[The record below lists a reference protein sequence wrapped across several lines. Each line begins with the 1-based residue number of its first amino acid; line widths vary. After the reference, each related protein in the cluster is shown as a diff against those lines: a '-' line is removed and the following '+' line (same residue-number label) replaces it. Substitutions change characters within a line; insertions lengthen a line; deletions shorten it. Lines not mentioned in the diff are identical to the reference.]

1 MAIKASNFLSMP
13 LSSTNKKTISNVP
26 YSNEYVAEKNR
37 GGLAGGV
44 AYTAEKLGLGFL
56 RSVEGIW
63 DFVAGGIAELFG
75 AHQWAERQFKND
87 WVNYNHADEWYNP
100 GAGWKLA
107 GDVAGGIGTSV
118 PAIAVNLIP
127 GLGNAVSAGLT
138 FATAATSAAGS
149 GVSDSVKQT
158 GSLTGKEWAYGA
170 MSGATEGVLE
180 HVTNAIGAGAGS
192 VIKSFT
198 KNAAKNVTK
207 RGVLITGA
215 KLFGGEAFEEG
226 MSEWLNP
233 YYAQATY
240 DPNAK
245 LATPS
250 EIIYSSF
257 VGGLSGLAT
266 GGAGGL
272 VNNAV
277 AKKTGAKI
285 VDSGNTDNYIK
296 FADGI
301 LSEDEANPSGSET
314 MSTLRDVRDKLKDSM
329 TKTGG
334 KVTTERQKRLLGELS
349 DMSLRASMNDALVSE
364 AAYIVQNADA
374 IAQTLSQY
382 GYTDAEGNDVRYT
395 ADALREGLFD
405 KNGNVKRGALQ
416 KALETNISLRTL
428 AAQSAAGK
436 LLMDTESFADSAL
449 SGYKVASESEFETF
463 IENASDITK
472 NAIAHEL
479 GLGSLEG
486 VSMEEFNDRLSYYMA
501 NGGGETR
508 YLSRSKKK
516 KLFEESRGAKATNRI
531 PARIN
536 MTSDGVRRYEANG
549 ENIAIE
555 KDGDTYTVYDY
566 TNRAISKP
574 LTKDELNAALK
585 QYARS
590 VAEAEKTAQSA
601 EDAVEV
607 SKVAQEQNKA
617 ESIENSGENAVK
629 EKPATDTEAV
639 VKTERQNK
647 LTEAATMAKES
658 VKGYDAL
665 SERNKAMVRKIIR
678 EGRANGVSDDVVLV
692 FANVSARAKI
702 DVVWDSTISANAYYD
717 PHSERIV
724 ANPNKQSGDDILIHE
739 LDHALRKTVKG
750 GKVTTKIYERAI
762 KATSEDTY
770 KRIIDKYGLKSRDDM
785 TEAERAAIAADEANA
800 YFAQNALGNKDIM
813 KHLLSEKPSLKE
825 RILDFFKGSVKDY
838 QKVPRLERQAA
849 RYYKQFKKWFDE
861 FAGNRRYN
869 TMGGVAY
876 ANNTDT
882 RFSLPYDDAIDK
894 LENGV
899 LDTTQNTHLRV
910 LEHTPQIYIDK
921 AGASDREIVMAWD
934 IAYLAM
940 NKNGTLSGNYHGLGA
955 EIMKAL
961 PAALEDPLYIVKQK
975 NGRIAAVTKI
985 VVKGKR
991 AVFASIELEAYQTTI
1006 QEGETKAKKY
1016 NLVVTVTDAKP
1027 NYLQNTIF
1035 SGEIVYNKNS
1045 EDPAHFILRLKS
1057 LEKAVP
1063 TYDLAGSSNDSI
1075 TENAEKSNP
1084 PDKNSSKKS
1093 SEPVKDSL
1101 GNTLTKEQA
1110 DYFKDSKVRDK
1121 DGNLLAMYQ
1130 GSAEEFYTFDRKKSK
1145 PSNLYGR
1152 GFYFTNSE
1160 DQARHYGKT
1169 RAFYLGVNNPV
1180 STTERTISR
1189 AQMRKFLEAVA
1200 ENEDYSIENY
1210 GTYDVAKVLSS
1221 VYDGGR
1227 SDFAML
1233 QDVNST
1239 AIGDLVEAIELFND
1253 INGTA
1258 YDGIILDTEVVTFR
1272 SNQAKLISNKK
1283 PTVNPDM
1290 RMSLPL
1296 DGEEIAVEVEERND
1310 LIAVHNLSEANLNR
1324 VLDIGGFPMPSI
1336 AVTAPELSHS
1346 NYGDISV
1353 VFGRETID
1361 PKATSKNVVYDRDA
1375 WTPTAPRVDVKLDT
1389 KRVEGLTREL
1399 ENIVSEYP
1407 EYRRDV
1413 DRFFDGNYRDNK
1425 GDYIVPEYDYR
1436 KESIGRRA
1444 LEYPGLM
1451 AGYLLE
1457 QGKEIKPIYKETTY
1471 DVRNTTY
1478 TRSEAGELLEYVGI
1492 TNGVTRNNITESKR
1506 QEILEKLKRYR
1517 ADQIYNRIGKDL
1529 EYSKILEMVEGSV
1542 DAGYVSELLFMS
1554 EQYFRDDAGKKR
1566 YDAYATRE
1574 KLQSEITDNDAF
1586 ETWVFDKIQDTM
1598 ERKGIKKDV
1607 EVFDSRGRRKTF
1619 AQTHDEYN
1627 VENIVKT
1634 MSKGAQEGNATF
1646 GMTAGALAANLS
1658 RQFKSVEDI
1667 RQARKYLK
1675 QVSEEDLNAFK
1686 DKTYEL
1692 YDELVSRIAG
1702 SRGDLFSDGR
1712 RRDEVGEILGK
1723 CAKVRPLTVEGIKRK
1738 FDSETRGY
1746 DLGYTFDDA
1755 EAEMAMTLF
1764 ETLKHVPTTYFE
1776 AKPRRVVNFSEIKM
1790 VELPDSA
1797 SEALRAKLSNRRIP
1811 YEVYGKTD
1819 AERSAAINR
1828 LKDVRF
1834 SVDLYDDAEIEAKD
1848 TAPTIAPETTVGELR
1863 QALANSSRRR
1873 VYSKKQIVSLVK
1885 NFAVSDLLTQ
1895 KTQGEIADAVWQ
1907 SFNSASRSDIEAYS
1921 RDVAEFIMSRT
1932 MRETKV
1938 ERTDADYTEALER
1951 LAALRT
1957 YIGRVTFTEADRA
1970 EIRKVADRKGEK
1982 SILGRWGYKGER
1994 RGGRVPMDVFV
2005 TDVARE
2011 VPGMAHLEEMH
2022 PADAFLEID
2031 SIYQSAKK
2039 IASDKWEDALFG
2051 ASDAELEAVTQGIA
2065 DEIIS
2070 AYETEGKKT
2079 EFATKMENILDRAKR
2094 SADFW
2099 KAEHDKSNKLN
2110 RYSRIAEEYARRLK
2124 DVKNKTF
2131 ANSTQQQDEALS
2143 GCINKLSTITYRG
2156 VLSLKKLAS
2165 AMDDISSIYSSD
2177 EFKKNVLL
2185 YKDKENSGLY
2195 SEYIK
2200 QALDYFTSKGDFRK
2214 SPKPTDKAL
2223 TVEGYKA
2230 LIDVMSYFEA
2240 LQKNYKKVWRN
2251 DQRVDALPLAKKYV
2265 EIAKRNEKLKG
2276 GVFFKF
2282 AGSKYAK
2289 TFFDPAALVRRMD
2302 YYADGFFTEMY
2313 DDLRQGL
2320 VKAKVLEMETLEEY
2334 ENFIKEHKGYIEGIS
2349 SKTVKLRGFD
2359 IPITQVIDLYMA
2371 SKRWQAQAGLA
2382 VSGFKYTDLKGKTV
2396 SVPGRIDEDSGYSN
2410 KDVLEEISQLQSDI
2424 TALLTDNDKA
2434 YIKLVEDIY
2443 NRKARTIKMLRDY
2456 QKFGF
2461 SNVQSGYYYPITR
2474 VHKEASI
2481 DTSMKSEM
2489 DRVSNASFN
2498 KDTKRGAKQSLILQ
2512 PVDNRL
2518 RRHVKG
2524 VCNYH
2529 HISPVVDSFN
2539 MLFNIDVG
2547 GNLDDPTNVSS
2558 ATENTWKDGFEYFR
2572 KLMSDAQGVSSDD
2585 NLGRSI
2591 LEGIRGAY
2599 ATSVL
2604 GLNPKVLAT
2613 QLSSLAS
2620 AMSVLDLSS
2629 AKGFATSAAD
2639 VEKYCKLA
2647 KLRKYENTAA
2657 YAQSVID
2664 RDGIKKGAGGRTK
2677 SKIKK
2682 FNDALMKPITWMDSA
2697 SIGRIFGMCQYEVET
2712 NQGYKVGTE
2721 KNKIEAGKLLEK
2733 TILETQQNTL
2743 STERSAAM
2751 RSSNEF
2757 YKGATMF
2764 SADAMKMFGRVV
2776 DGFGEVEVLR
2786 SRIKSEE
2793 DANVKSD
2800 LEKKLKTA
2808 RKKKTKAVAAI
2819 ATSAIYMAIVAR
2831 IFSWLKGKDK
2841 EEDESVVGS
2850 VAVDFFSNT
2859 IGGLPVFRDVYS
2871 YVAEGY
2877 EREDM
2882 LYSGIYSMARSYSG
2896 LGKTFWGNMSGESS
2910 YQDMLKA
2917 LRDSAFATS
2926 TILGI
2931 PSKNLYNY
2939 TYGAVKR
2946 ISPNAAYKWDAAF
2959 YEKNYKSDISA
2970 AIEEGDYEKATMIYE
2985 MLIGEQ
2991 LGSSLSEKSVS
3002 SFSELV
3008 KSGYKVN
3015 PRDISGTLLIDG
3027 EEYALTEDEQAKVKQ
3042 AHSVRVSGAD
3052 KLIDKSAYKSMTEEE
3067 KAKTVNTFFDLCYN
3081 VSLYDAL
3088 GYEKNNAVLLSKAV
3102 GEDVVAVFK
3111 TRTSGITSDKDK
3123 NGKTIEGSKRKK
3135 FFEALSKTGMNTNEM
3150 MLLATASGYTI
3161 KDGDIKG
3168 VSADTAKNKLLKYIL
3183 SLNVSKAEKERLA
3196 EMCGFKVKNGKIVA
3210 NQK

>member
-1 MAIKASNFLSMP
+1 MAITASNFLSIP

-107 GDVAGGIGTSV
+107 GDVAGGIGTSA

-127 GLGNAVSAGLT
+127 GLGNAASAWLT
-138 FATAATSAAGS
+138 FVTAATPAAGS

-158 GSLTGKEWAYGA
+158 GSLTGKEWAYGT

-314 MSTLRDVRDKLKDSM
+314 MRTLRDVRDKLKDSM

-349 DMSLRASMNDALVSE
+349 NMSLRASMNDALVSE

-449 SGYKVASESEFETF
+449 SEYKVASESEFETF

-479 GLGSLEG
+479 GIGSLDEI
-486 VSMEEFNDRLSYYMA
+486 SMDEFNNRLSQYMA
-501 NGGGETR
+501 NGGGEAR
-508 YLSRSKKK
+508 YLSRAEKK
-516 KLFEESRGAKATNRI
+516 KLFEENRETKATKKI

-536 MTSDGVRRYEANG
+536 MTSDGIRRFEANG
-549 ENIAIE
+549 ENIGIE
-555 KDGDTYTVYDY
+555 KSGDTYTVYDY
-566 TNRAISKP
+566 TNRAVSKP
-574 LTKDELNAALK
+574 LTKEEVNAALK

-601 EDAVEV
+601 KNAAEV
-607 SKVAQEQNKA
+607 SEVAQEQNKA
-617 ESIENSGENAVK
+617 ESTENNGENTSKETSAPKKSVVARAREIAETKVK
-629 EKPATDTEAV
+629 D
-639 VKTERQNK
+639 
-647 LTEAATMAKES
+647 
-658 VKGYDAL
+658 YDKL
-665 SERNKAMVRKIIR
+665 SERNKSMVRKVIR
-678 EGRANGVSDDVVLV
+678 QGVVKGIHEDLLID
-692 FANVSARAKI
+692 FANVSAHARV
-702 DVVWDSTISANAYYD
+702 DVVFDKEPLFQGLTEDGREVYANGAYD
-717 PHSERIV
+717 PHSDTIYI
-724 ANPNKQSGDDILIHE
+724 NPDVQTSDGILIHE

-770 KRIIDKYGLKSRDDM
+770 KRIVDKYDLKSRDDM
-785 TEAERAAIAADEANA
+785 TEAERAEIAVDEANA
-800 YFAQNALGNKDIM
+800 YFAQNALGNKDIV
-813 KHLLSEKPSLKE
+813 KHLISERPNLKQ
-825 RILDFFKGSVKDY
+825 RILDFFKGAVKDY
-838 QKVPRLERQAA
+838 QKVPKLERQAA
-849 RYYKQFKKWFDE
+849 RYYKQFKKWFDD
-861 FAGNRRYN
+861 FAGKRRYG
-869 TMGGVAY
+869 TIQG
-876 ANNTDT
+876 
-882 RFSLPYDDAIDK
+882 
-894 LENGV
+894 
-899 LDTTQNTHLRV
+899 
-910 LEHTPQIYIDK
+910 
-921 AGASDREIVMAWD
+921 GASMRTADVRYSIKYPSFSDED
-934 IAYLAM
+934 ISNNM
-940 NKNGTLSGNYHGLGA
+940 D
-955 EIMKAL
+955 M
-961 PAALEDPLYIVKQK
+961 
-975 NGRIAAVTKI
+975 IA
-985 VVKGKR
+985 
-991 AVFASIELEAYQTTI
+991 
-1006 QEGETKAKKY
+1006 
-1016 NLVVTVTDAKP
+1016 D
-1027 NYLQNTIF
+1027 
-1035 SGEIVYNKNS
+1035 
-1045 EDPAHFILRLKS
+1045 
-1057 LEKAVP
+1057 
-1063 TYDLAGSSNDSI
+1063 
-1075 TENAEKSNP
+1075 
-1084 PDKNSSKKS
+1084 
-1093 SEPVKDSL
+1093 
-1101 GNTLTKEQA
+1101 
-1110 DYFKDSKVRDK
+1110 
-1121 DGNLLAMYQ
+1121 M
-1130 GSAEEFYTFDRKKSK
+1130 
-1145 PSNLYGR
+1145 
-1152 GFYFTNSE
+1152 
-1160 DQARHYGKT
+1160 
-1169 RAFYLGVNNPV
+1169 
-1180 STTERTISR
+1180 
-1189 AQMRKFLEAVA
+1189 EAVA
-1200 ENEDYSIENY
+1200 TIDASKLEKTGKKPFDLFLEYFDVLGNNIASSTFGDIALNRASAKSEIRHGITAEKVASLEAIPAVIEQGKVIFSKKKPGTDVDRIVIAAPIKIADADYY
-1210 GTYDVAKVLSS
+1210 MGV
-1221 VYDGGR
+1221 
-1227 SDFAML
+1227 ML
-1233 QDVNST
+1233 QRDTQNQRLYLHNVV
-1239 AIGDLVEAIELFND
+1239 AIKKEEATILSQDDSLTNWSDESDSRLFITSILQKA
-1253 INGTA
+1253 INVKAEKQKTSSIDKKYLSA
-1258 YDGIILDTEVVTFR
+1258 
-1272 SNQAKLISNKK
+1272 QAKLISNKK

-1290 RMSLPL
+1290 RMSLPDTDIDGKALTPEQKSFFAESAIKAVQDDGFRRISPKGSLMPVYHGTNTGEFYEFDINAGSSNDAGWYGKGFYFAFNKGEAEYYGKRVLECYLNIKNPFVFDDEMQVYDGVTSGDVNFDFASFVLNMAEKFPDIAKKLTIDVAEHSGGDSSEVTDKNFVDLATELKEIYDSKRLSIVKVYDDVRGDHYEYRIYNDVENMDIPAELKKVIQEKDINSAYWADYLRKEGEISKEQYEDIL
-1296 DGEEIAVEVEERND
+1296 DAMEKYGETNFETVYLYSRFETRKKAEAFR
-1310 LIAVHNLSEANLNR
+1310 LSAALQYLSEKKYSY
-1324 VLDIGGFPMPSI
+1324 VEQHI
-1336 AVTAPELSHS
+1336 PEH
-1346 NYGDISV
+1346 
-1353 VFGRETID
+1353 F
-1361 PKATSKNVVYDRDA
+1361 
-1375 WTPTAPRVDVKLDT
+1375 
-1389 KRVEGLTREL
+1389 
-1399 ENIVSEYP
+1399 
-1407 EYRRDV
+1407 
-1413 DRFFDGNYRDNK
+1413 
-1425 GDYIVPEYDYR
+1425 
-1436 KESIGRRA
+1436 
-1444 LEYPGLM
+1444 M
-1451 AGYLLE
+1451 M
-1457 QGKEIKPIYKETTY
+1457 
-1471 DVRNTTY
+1471 
-1478 TRSEAGELLEYVGI
+1478 
-1492 TNGVTRNNITESKR
+1492 
-1506 QEILEKLKRYR
+1506 
-1517 ADQIYNRIGKDL
+1517 RIGN
-1529 EYSKILEMVEGSV
+1529 EFS
-1542 DAGYVSELLFMS
+1542 A
-1554 EQYFRDDAGKKR
+1554 
-1566 YDAYATRE
+1566 
-1574 KLQSEITDNDAF
+1574 EI
-1586 ETWVFDKIQDTM
+1586 Q
-1598 ERKGIKKDV
+1598 R
-1607 EVFDSRGRRKTF
+1607 
-1619 AQTHDEYN
+1619 
-1627 VENIVKT
+1627 
-1634 MSKGAQEGNATF
+1634 
-1646 GMTAGALAANLS
+1646 
-1658 RQFKSVEDI
+1658 
-1667 RQARKYLK
+1667 
-1675 QVSEEDLNAFK
+1675 
-1686 DKTYEL
+1686 
-1692 YDELVSRIAG
+1692 
-1702 SRGDLFSDGR
+1702 
-1712 RRDEVGEILGK
+1712 
-1723 CAKVRPLTVEGIKRK
+1723 
-1738 FDSETRGY
+1738 RGY
-1746 DLGYTFDDA
+1746 DGVLQSLYGDEVVAFNPNQIKLT
-1755 EAEMAMTLF
+1755 TN
-1764 ETLKHVPTTYFE
+1764 KNPT
-1776 AKPRRVVNFSEIKM
+1776 AS
-1790 VELPDSA
+1790 PDM
-1797 SEALRAKLSNRRIP
+1797 
-1811 YEVYGKTD
+1811 
-1819 AERSAAINR
+1819 
-1828 LKDVRF
+1828 RF

-1938 ERTDADYTEALER
+1938 ERTDADYTAALER

-2070 AYETEGKKT
+2070 VYETEGKKT

-2143 GCINKLSTITYRG
+2143 GCINKLSTITHRG

-2185 YKDKENSGLY
+2185 YKDEENSGLY

-2371 SKRWQAQAGLA
+2371 SKQWEAQAALA
-2382 VSGFKYTDLKGKTV
+2382 VSGFQYTDLKGKTV
-2396 SVPGRIDEDSGYSN
+2396 SVPGRIDKDSGYSN

-2424 TALLTDNDKA
+2424 TALLTGNDKA

-2461 SNVQSGYYYPITR
+2461 SNVKNGYYYPITR

-2481 DTSMKSEM
+2481 DTSMKAEM

-2498 KDTKRGAKQSLILQ
+2498 KDRKKGAKQALILQ

-2539 MLFNIDVG
+2539 MLFNIDIG
-2547 GNLDDPTNVSS
+2547 GNPDDPTSVSS
-2558 ATENTWKDGFEYFR
+2558 ATKNTWKDGFKYFQ

-2712 NQGYKVGTE
+2712 KQGYKVGTE

-2764 SADAMKMFGRVV
+2764 SADAMKMFGRVI

-3015 PRDISGTLLIDG
+3015 PRDINGTLLIDG

-3042 AHSVRVSGAD
+3042 AYSVRVSGAD

-3150 MLLATASGYTI
+3150 VLLATASGYTI

-3168 VSADTAKNKLLKYIL
+3168 VSAASAKNKLLKYIL

-3196 EMCGFKVKNGKIVA
+3196 EMCGFEVKNGKILV
-3210 NQK
+3210 KSK

>member
-1 MAIKASNFLSMP
+1 MAITASNFLSMP
-13 LSSTNKKTISNVP
+13 LSSANKKTISNVP

-37 GGLAGGV
+37 GGLVGGV

-107 GDVAGGIGTSV
+107 GDVAGGIGTSA

-127 GLGNAVSAGLT
+127 GLGNAASAWLT
-138 FATAATSAAGS
+138 FATAATPAAGS

-314 MSTLRDVRDKLKDSM
+314 MRTLRDVRDKLKESM

-334 KVTTERQKRLLGELS
+334 RVTTERQKRLLGELS

-449 SGYKVASESEFETF
+449 SGYKLASESEFETF
-463 IENASDITK
+463 IENASDVTK

-501 NGGGETR
+501 NGGEAR
-508 YLSRSKKK
+508 YLSRAEKK
-516 KLFEESRGAKATNRI
+516 KLFEESRDRKATSKI

-574 LTKDELNAALK
+574 LTKEELNAALK

-601 EDAVEV
+601 EDVVEA
-607 SKVAQEQNKA
+607 SKVAQEQNEA

-692 FANVSARAKI
+692 FANVASRSKI
-702 DVVWDSTISANAYYD
+702 DVAWDSTIQENAYYD

-724 ANPNKQSGDDILIHE
+724 ANPKKQSGDDILIHE

-813 KHLLSEKPSLKE
+813 KHLVSEKPSLKE

-838 QKVPRLERQAA
+838 QKVPKLERQAA
-849 RYYKQFKKWFDE
+849 RYYKQFKKWFDD
-861 FAGNRRYN
+861 FAGKRQYGTIR
-869 TMGGVAY
+869 GGVSAKTADVRY
-876 ANNTDT
+876 SSLKTFAEQIDDVLDGKHNPRYDLYVTDT
-882 RFSLPYDDAIDK
+882 PEYLVALNFTQGPILMRNGKVNEILEKHPEMSEEILKKLPSALKDP
-894 LENGV
+894 V
-899 LDTTQNTHLRV
+899 LVLKSKTHPTESVVVVTDIMTSKGELIV
-910 LEHTPQIYIDK
+910 PVWINQDGSYIDVTLGEVNEK
-921 AGASDREIVMAWD
+921 NNFVAS
-934 IAYLAM
+934 AY
-940 NKNGTLSGNYHGLGA
+940 
-955 EIMKAL
+955 
-961 PAALEDPLYIVKQK
+961 
-975 NGRIAAVTKI
+975 GR
-985 VVKGKR
+985 
-991 AVFASIELEAYQTTI
+991 
-1006 QEGETKAKKY
+1006 
-1016 NLVVTVTDAKP
+1016 N
-1027 NYLQNTIF
+1027 
-1035 SGEIVYNKNS
+1035 
-1045 EDPAHFILRLKS
+1045 LKS
-1057 LEKAVP
+1057 LIEYA
-1063 TYDLAGSSNDSI
+1063 N
-1075 TENAEKSNP
+1075 ENAGFLYQTEEKRVKNLLARNGLQLPTPLKISNSIISVPDSP
-1084 PDKNSSKKS
+1084 PKVNPSDENSSKKS
-1093 SEPVKDSL
+1093 SVSAKDSL

-1189 AQMRKFLEAVA
+1189 SQMRKFLESVA

-1361 PKATSKNVVYDRDA
+1361 PKTTSKNVVYDRDA

-1436 KESIGRRA
+1436 KDSIGRRA

-1457 QGKEIKPIYKETTY
+1457 QGKEINPIYKETTY

-1492 TNGVTRNNITESKR
+1492 TKDVTRNNITESKR
-1506 QEILEKLKRYR
+1506 QEVLEKLKRYR

-1658 RQFKSVEDI
+1658 RQFRSVEDI

-1776 AKPRRVVNFSEIKM
+1776 AKQRRVVNFSEIKM

-1863 QALANSSRRR
+1863 QKLANSSRRR

-1907 SFNSASRSDIEAYS
+1907 SFNSASRSDIESYS

-1994 RGGRVPMDVFV
+1994 RGGRIPMDVFV

-2051 ASDAELEAVTQGIA
+2051 ASDTELEAVTQGIA

-2156 VLSLKKLAS
+2156 VLSLKKLGS

-2185 YKDKENSGLY
+2185 YKDEENSGLY

-2320 VKAKVLEMETLEEY
+2320 VKDKVLEMETLEEY

-2371 SKRWQAQAGLA
+2371 SKQWEAQAALA
-2382 VSGFKYTDLKGKTV
+2382 VSGFEYTDLKGKTV
-2396 SVPGRIDEDSGYSN
+2396 SVPGRIDKDSGYSN

-2424 TALLTDNDKA
+2424 TALLTGNDKA

-2461 SNVQSGYYYPITR
+2461 SNVKNGYYYPITR

-2481 DTSMKSEM
+2481 DTSMKAEM

-2498 KDTKRGAKQSLILQ
+2498 KDRKKGAKQALILQ

-2539 MLFNIDVG
+2539 MLFNIDIG
-2547 GNLDDPTNVSS
+2547 GNPDDPTSVSS
-2558 ATENTWKDGFEYFR
+2558 ATKNTWKDGFEYFR

-2712 NQGYKVGTE
+2712 KQGYKVGTE
-2721 KNKIEAGKLLEK
+2721 KNKIEAGKLLEMV
-2733 TILETQQNTL
+2733 ILETQQNTL

-2764 SADAMKMFGRVV
+2764 SADAMKMFGRVI

-2793 DANVKSD
+2793 DANVKAD

-2808 RKKKTKAVAAI
+2808 RKKKAKAVAAI

-2871 YVAEGY
+2871 YVAEGH

-2896 LGKTFWGNMSGESS
+2896 LSKTFWGNMSGESS

-2970 AIEEGDYEKATMIYE
+2970 AIEVGDYEKAVMVYE
-2985 MLIGEQ
+2985 MLLGKQ
-2991 LGSSLSEKSVS
+2991 LGSSLDEKTI
-3002 SFSELV
+3002 SELSKLV
-3008 KSGYKVN
+3008 LAGHKVN
-3015 PRDISGTLLIDG
+3015 PHDIGETMTING
-3027 EEYALTEDEQAKVKQ
+3027 EEYNLTDSERANVEQAYLS
-3042 AHSVRVSGAD
+3042 HVSSSMR
-3052 KLIDKSAYKSMTEEE
+3052 KLVESASYKSMSDDQ
-3067 KAKTVNTFFDLCYN
+3067 KADTASRLFDLCYDTA
-3081 VSLYDAL
+3081 VYEAL
-3088 GYEKNNAVLLSKAV
+3088 GYVNNNAVLLSKAI
-3102 GEDVVAVFK
+3102 GAENVAVFK
-3111 TRTSGITSDKDK
+3111 SRTKGVASDKDK
-3123 NGKTIEGSKRKK
+3123 NGEIVKGSKRNNFIKAISEMG
-3135 FFEALSKTGMNTNEM
+3135 FTNEQK
-3150 MLLATASGYTI
+3150 LLLLSSSGYSV
-3161 KDGDIKG
+3161 KDGDVNG
-3168 VSADTAKNKLLKYIL
+3168 LSGETARKRLLKYIL
-3183 SLNVSKAEKERLA
+3183 SLNVSKAEKEKIA
-3196 EMCGFKVKNGKIVA
+3196 EMCGFEVKNGKILV
-3210 NQK
+3210 KSK